1 MRNFFILIAGILLF
15 FTSCTTKNQ
24 EKTAELTNKTGQPVY
39 IDKPFIQEFSVK
51 YYLPDDG
58 KSSIV
63 SVAADRN
70 GLIKVISS
78 TEK

>member
-63 SVAADRN
+63 
-70 GLIKVISS
+70 
-78 TEK
+78 